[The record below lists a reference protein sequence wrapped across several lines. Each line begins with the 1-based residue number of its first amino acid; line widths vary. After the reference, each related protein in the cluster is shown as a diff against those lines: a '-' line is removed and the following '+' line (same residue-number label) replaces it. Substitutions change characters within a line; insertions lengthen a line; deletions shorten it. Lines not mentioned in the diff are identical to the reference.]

1 MELTIWGILIL
12 SLIVLIAGFIDSIA
26 GGGGLLTV
34 PAYLFLGIP
43 PQETLGTN
51 KLVSCMGTAAAVGNF
66 IKNKKVVFKIIL
78 AGALFSVI
86 GSIFGAEAILFFN
99 QDTAGRIITLMLP
112 LGLVAI
118 LIPRR
123 NKTTDNP
130 SFTKADIYIKTPL
143 ICFIMG
149 FYDGFFGP
157 GAGSFLAIGFYLF
170 VKLDLIKAT
179 GNAKIFNLASNFG
192 SLVAFMFAGKVV
204 YSIALPLIAS
214 SMIGNYLGSVAAIK
228 NGAGFIKVFLCSVLI
243 MVFIS
248 LSVKYFY
255 FK

>member
-51 KLVSCMGTAAAVGNF
+51 KFVSCIGTSAAVAAF
-66 IKNKKVVFKIIL
+66 IKNKKIILKIIL
-78 AGALFSVI
+78 FGIPFSIV
-86 GSIFGAEAILFFN
+86 GSVVGAEAILYFN
-99 QDTAGRIITLMLP
+99 QATAGKIITLMLP
-112 LGLVAI
+112 AGMIAV
-118 LIPRR
+118 LIPR
-123 NKTTDNP
+123 KKIVSDT
-130 SFTKADIYIKTPL
+130 SALTKPDLYIKTPL

-149 FYDGFFGP
+149 IYDGFFGP
-157 GAGSFLAIGFYLF
+157 GAGSFLAIGFYIL
-170 VKLDLIKAT
+170 VRLELIKAT
-179 GNAKIFNLASNFG
+179 GNAKVFNLASNFG
-192 SLVAFMFAGKVV
+192 SLIAFIIAGKVI
-204 YSIALPLIAS
+204 YSVALPLVLS
-214 SMIGNYLGSVAAIK
+214 SMLGNYLGSITAMK
-228 NGAGFIKVFLCSVLI
+228 NGAGFIKIFLCFVLV

>member
-1 MELTIWGILIL
+1 MELTVWGILLL
-12 SLIVLIAGFIDSIA
+12 SIVVLIAGFIDSIA

-51 KLVSCMGTAAAVGNF
+51 KFVSCMGTAAAVGNF
-66 IKNKKVVFKIIL
+66 IKNKKIVFKIIL
-78 AGALFSVI
+78 AGTLFSVI
-86 GSIFGAEAILFFN
+86 GSIFGTEAILYFN
-99 QDTAGRIITLMLP
+99 QDIAGKIITFMLP
-112 LGLVAI
+112 IGLVAI
-118 LIPRR
+118 LIPRKKR
-123 NKTTDNP
+123 ITDNS
-130 SFTKADIYIKTPL
+130 SFTKADICIKTPL

-192 SLVAFMFAGKVV
+192 SLIAFMFAGKVI
-204 YSIALPLIAS
+204 YSIALPLIIS
-214 SMIGNYLGSVAAIK
+214 SMLGNYLGSVAAIK
-228 NGAGFIKVFLCSVLI
+228 NGAGFIKIFLCSVLI

-248 LSVKYFY
+248 LFIKYFY
-255 FK
+255 FR